1 LALNS
6 RPLRRSLVKS
16 LLSLNCKLRRL
27 LTGNFELYC
36 LHRFHSTYFR
46 IVLHHSATFI
56 MHNTL
61 NRIQNAFGFF
71 TSCAFALA
79 AIIAVLSVI
88 PFPAP
93 TSSPSASISVRNIQV
108 VKGRPHYYSSKREE
122 YASIRFDLDADLSG
136 LFTWNTKQ
144 LFVYVM
150 ASYPSSSSVGAG
162 SSDAVLWDAII
173 PAPSTPYSLQN
184 LKARYFPNKSANNA
198 KARKSST
205 SSKTKELVKP
215 GVLALKNQKPKYQIT
230 DPSGIMS
237 ERSNVTLTVGWNVQP
252 WVGALIWDQSL
263 LGNRVGPWAVGKGGR
278 SEPFNFPPLKSSKT
292 ETVKAG
298 EGPKTPEAGSAK
310 PVVSA

>member
-1 LALNS
+1 
-6 RPLRRSLVKS
+6 
-16 LLSLNCKLRRL
+16 
-27 LTGNFELYC
+27 
-36 LHRFHSTYFR
+36 
-46 IVLHHSATFI
+46 

-93 TSSPSASISVRNIQV
+93 TSSPSASISVRNVQV
-108 VKGRPHYYSSKREE
+108 VKGRPHYYSPKREE
-122 YASIRFDLDADLSG
+122 YASIRFDLDADLSS

-144 LFVYVM
+144 LFVYIM
-150 ASYPSSSSVGAG
+150 ASYPSSSNVGAG

-184 LKARYFPNKSANNA
+184 LKARYFPNKSPNNA

-263 LGNRVGPWAVGKGGR
+263 LGNRVGPWAVGKVGR